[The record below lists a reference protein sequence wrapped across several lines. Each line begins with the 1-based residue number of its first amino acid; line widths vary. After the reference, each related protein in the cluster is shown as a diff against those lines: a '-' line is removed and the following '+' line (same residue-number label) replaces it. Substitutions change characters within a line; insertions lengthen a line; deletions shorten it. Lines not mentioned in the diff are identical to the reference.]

1 MENPM
6 NNPNIQIG
14 KIEFRNNQHPIS
26 DNTQIK
32 SLIKE
37 YFSDNL
43 QTDETPMGALKR
55 NQIVKQLMAF
65 ANENR

>member
-1 MENPM
+1 M

-14 KIEFRNNQHPIS
+14 KIEFGNNQHPIS
-26 DNTQIK
+26 DNTKIK

-65 ANENR
+65 ANESY